1 LTEKKRVGWMVGERE
16 RETGGRGVRQRE
28 REKSTHTL
36 LCVNTVKERENKSG
50 RQREIIVGHIS
61 KKKKKKDTRVSP
73 LSLSGVAFIDLVWC
87 LLVLL
92 GDKDRERKDRWLFAW
107 LIPNRSLFFFPS
119 SKRERR
125 AMRER
130 KENNSVSPFTH

>member
-1 LTEKKRVGWMVGERE
+1 M
-16 RETGGRGVRQRE
+16 RQRE

-73 LSLSGVAFIDLVWC
+73 LSLCGVAFIDLVWC

-119 SKRERR
+119 SLSEERER
-125 AMRER
+125 E
-130 KENNSVSPFTH
+130 EQ